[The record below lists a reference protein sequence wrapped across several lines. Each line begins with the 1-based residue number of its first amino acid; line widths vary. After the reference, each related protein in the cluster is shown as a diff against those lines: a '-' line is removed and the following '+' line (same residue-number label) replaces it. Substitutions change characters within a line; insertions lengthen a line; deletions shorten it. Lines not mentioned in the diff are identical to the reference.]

1 MTTEIIKTES
11 LSKIFLKKDVEVR
24 AVENLSVSVKEGSIT
39 AVLGPNGAGKTTL
52 MRILAGI
59 LKPTNGD
66 CWIKGI
72 NVIDNPNESRSYI
85 GFLPEDHN
93 LYVRLTAFENIKFFA
108 QLYGNYDKKQ
118 IRDLLDI
125 VGLRGWID
133 RKVGTFSKGMTQKVA
148 LACSLAHYPT
158 VALLDEPTS
167 ALDPDMQK
175 TVRHMI
181 QRLAKDLKMTFFITT
196 HNLPEAEKLAD
207 QIIIINHGRLQ
218 ISGSPEKIR
227 QEIGETIFRIEF
239 VNDAT
244 MFTPIFQKNAD
255 IEIREVTSNY
265 IDYEIPSRQYADTNP
280 ALVAELVKKGARIAR
295 VEDTSP
301 TLDQL
306 YTKII
311 RRNNQ

>member
-1 MTTEIIKTES
+1 MVSDIIKTEN
-11 LSKIFLKKDVEVR
+11 LSKIFLKKDIEVK
-24 AVENLSVSVKEGSIT
+24 AVEDLSISVKEGSIT
-39 AVLGPNGAGKTTL
+39 AVLGPNGAGKTTM

-59 LKPTNGD
+59 LKPTSGT
-66 CWIKGI
+66 CWLKGV

-125 VGLRGWID
+125 VELRDWID

-148 LACSLAHYPT
+148 LACSLAHYPS

-175 TVRHMI
+175 TVRQLI
-181 QRLAKDLKMTFFITT
+181 QKLAKDLKMTFFIAT

-207 QIIIINHGRLQ
+207 QIIIINNGKLQ
-218 ISGSPEKIR
+218 ISGSPGEIR
-227 QEIGETIFRIEF
+227 KEIGETNFRVEF
-239 VNDAT
+239 ANDAVKYEPV
-244 MFTPIFQKNAD
+244 FRKSGD
-255 IEIREVTSNY
+255 IEILKVTSNY
-265 IDYEIPSRQYADTNP
+265 IDYKIPSRHYPNTNP
-280 ALVAELVKKGARIAR
+280 ALVTELINQGAKIAK
-295 VEDTSP
+295 VEDISP

-306 YTKII
+306 YSKII
-311 RRNNQ
+311 RRNN

>member
-1 MTTEIIKTES
+1 MTTDIIKTEN
-11 LSKIFLKKDVEVR
+11 LSKTFLKNNVEVK
-24 AVENLSVSVKEGSIT
+24 AVEDISISANKGSIT
-39 AVLGPNGAGKTTL
+39 AVLGPNGAGKTTIT
-52 MRILAGI
+52 RILAGI
-59 LKPTNGD
+59 LKPTSGN
-66 CWIKGI
+66 CWINGV
-72 NVIDNPNESRSYI
+72 NVIENPNESRSYI

-125 VGLRGWID
+125 VELRDWID

-148 LACSLAHYPT
+148 LACSLAHYPA

-175 TVRHMI
+175 TVRKMI
-181 QRLAKDLKMTFFITT
+181 QRLAKDLNMTFFIAT

-207 QIIIINHGRLQ
+207 QIIMINHGKLQ
-218 ISGSPEKIR
+218 IKGSPEEI
-227 QEIGETIFRIEF
+227 QNEIGETIFRIEF
-239 VNDAT
+239 VNDAAR
-244 MFTPIFQKNAD
+244 FEPIFRKTDD
-255 IEIREVTSNY
+255 IEIRNVTSNFIEY
-265 IDYEIPSRQYADTNP
+265 NIPSRQYSDTNP
-280 ALVAELVKKGARIAR
+280 VLVAELVNQGARIAR
-295 VEDTSP
+295 VEDSSP

-311 RRNNQ
+311 RRNIY